1 MDDDAALPF
10 LLHWIRSLK
19 ASNKAGKPQRPTMK
33 RPHTRRNTAARA
45 AQAAGIATTALAGV
59 LLMVITAPQA
69 TADTSAAD
77 SSSSSLQPAIDNLI
91 DAMQQAVAQDS
102 ALPFATPDSDAMLL
116 PDLQNTNYELLM
128 SGLSRVTELFN
139 GVFFQSPEVVA
150 GDAADSRQY
159 FDFFTPDI
167 YYDVTAGLAPGAT
180 YELTGTLGGGTEE
193 LSISS
198 EAITAGTAQTEATLE
213 LGDNLVVNPNG
224 TFTVY
229 IGPTEPSGAVNYIDD
244 TDTTTDGDA
253 SLLIRDMLGDWAAGT
268 GSVSIHCVA
277 DCPAFFSTPSSG
289 IFPSADSSAAGIDA
303 SAALSSSNTDSIDSL
318 LNTLF
323 NAFAAITPTFN
334 QESMTTGEAAGIE
347 LPANIVSPLAPETNF
362 GAGLASADISAG
374 NFDLQPDQALIVEV
388 PDVPSAYSGIELM
401 NDFGAALPST
411 LAQTTLNNTTAFQD
425 PDGYTYYV
433 VSATNPGVANWLD
446 SSGVTSGEIYA
457 RFEGIA
463 ADANPTGL
471 DVTTEVVPVADA
483 SQYLPADTPT
493 VSPAEYAADMSER
506 VLSYDYALDT
516 SRESAQP
523 DWVIQEV
530 LLNELQAVMGTD
542 NFDAVFGSEPST
554 PLWLRLTP
562 ALSPNWDTVGHD
574 FLTNP
579 VGSLE
584 AVINNLSLAA
594 SDITSPIELAVAQT
608 VLDVLDPQQLGSTL
622 EDALFDPNTSITAG
636 LLNAADDLATAVLTA
651 NNDFPSQLSQLATVE
666 WENMSELVSATP
678 STALADFI
686 ALLNP
691 ADFFAA

>member
-1 MDDDAALPF
+1 MDDATVPASARR
-10 LLHWIRSLK
+10 WMRS
-19 ASNKAGKPQRPTMK
+19 R
-33 RPHTRRNTAARA
+33 AAR
-45 AQAAGIATTALAGV
+45 AAGIATTALAGA
-59 LLMVITAPQA
+59 LSMMITAPQA
-69 TADTSAAD
+69 AADVSAAD
-77 SSSSSLQPAIDNLI
+77 SSLQPAINNLLN
-91 DAMQQAVAQDS
+91 AMQLAVTQDE

-150 GDAADSRQY
+150 GDAADSRQF

-193 LSISS
+193 FSISS
-198 EAITAGTAQTEATLE
+198 EAITGGTAQTEATLE

-229 IGPTEPSGAVNYIDD
+229 IGPSEPSGAVNFIDD
-244 TDTTTDGDA
+244 TDATTDGDA
-253 SLLIRDMLGDWAAGT
+253 SLLIRDMLGDWAGGT
-268 GSVSIHCVA
+268 GNVSIQCVS
-277 DCPAFFSTPSSG
+277 DCPAFFSIPTSG

-303 SAALSSSNTDSIDSL
+303 TTALSGTSSDSLDSL

-323 NAFAAITPTFN
+323 NAFATITPTFN

-347 LPANIVSPLAPETNF
+347 LPTNTMSSLEPETNF

-388 PDVPSAYSGIELM
+388 PNVSSAYSGIELM

-411 LAQTTLNNTTAFQD
+411 LAQTTLNNTTTFQD

-446 SSGVTSGEIYA
+446 SSGVTTGEIYA

-463 ADANPTGL
+463 AGTDATGL
-471 DVTTEVVPVADA
+471 GVATEVVPVADV

-493 VSPAEYAADMSER
+493 VSPAEYAADMAQR

-523 DWVIQEV
+523 DWVIQEA
-530 LLNELQAVMGTD
+530 LLNELQTVMGAD

-554 PLWLRLTP
+554 SLLLRLTP

-579 VGSLE
+579 VGSIE
-584 AVINNLSLAA
+584 AVINNLQLAA
-594 SDITSPIELAVAQT
+594 SDVTAPIELAVVQT
-608 VLDVLDPQQLGSTL
+608 VLDVLDPEQLGTTL

-636 LLNAADDLATAVLTA
+636 LLNAADDLATAVLNA
-651 NNDFPSQLSQLATVE
+651 NNDFPSQLGSLATAE
-666 WENMSELVSATP
+666 WGNMPELVQATG
-678 STALADFI
+678 TTLLADLS

-691 ADFFAA
+691 ADFVAG

>member
-1 MDDDAALPF
+1 MDDEA
-10 LLHWIRSLK
+10 R
-19 ASNKAGKPQRPTMK
+19 KPQRPTME
-33 RPHTRRNTAARA
+33 RPHTRRNTSVRA
-45 AQAAGIATTALAGV
+45 AQVAGIATTALAGA
-59 LLMVITAPQA
+59 LLMMITAPRA

-77 SSSSSLQPAIDNLI
+77 LLTSSSSSLQPAIDNLL
-91 DAMQQAVAQDS
+91 DAMQQAVALDS

-128 SGLSRVTELFN
+128 SGLSRVTELFT

-180 YELTGTLGGGTEE
+180 YELTGTLGGGTED

-213 LGDNLVVNPNG
+213 LGSNLVVNPNG

-244 TDTTTDGDA
+244 TDATTDGDA
-253 SLLIRDMLGDWAAGT
+253 SLLIRDMLGNWAAGT

-277 DCPAFFSTPSSG
+277 DCPAFFSIPSSG
-289 IFPSADSSAAGIDA
+289 IFPGAESSATGIDSLA
-303 SAALSSSNTDSIDSL
+303 GGSSTSTDSINSL

-323 NAFAAITPTFN
+323 NAFAAIVPTFN

-347 LPANIVSPLAPETNF
+347 LPTNTMSPLAPETNF

-411 LAQTTLNNTTAFQD
+411 LAQTTLNNTTTFQD

-433 VSATNPGVANWLD
+433 ISATNPGVANWLD

-457 RFEGIA
+457 RFEGIPTGT
-463 ADANPTGL
+463 DATGL
-471 DVTTEVVPVADA
+471 DVTTEVVPVADV

-523 DWVIQEV
+523 DWVIQEA
-530 LLNELQAVMGTD
+530 LLNELQAAMGTD

-574 FLTNP
+574 LLTNP

-608 VLDVLDPQQLGSTL
+608 VLDVLDPQQLASTL

-651 NNDFPSQLSQLATVE
+651 NDDFPSQLSQLATLE

-678 STALADFI
+678 STGLADCI

>member
-1 MDDDAALPF
+1 MT
-10 LLHWIRSLK
+10 K
-19 ASNKAGKPQRPTMK
+19 ARV
-33 RPHTRRNTAARA
+33 
-45 AQAAGIATTALAGV
+45 AQAAGMAMTALAGAV
-59 LLMVITAPQA
+59 LMAIAAPQA
-69 TADTSAAD
+69 TADPSAAD
-77 SSSSSLQPAIDNLI
+77 LLGSSSSSLQPAIDNLL
-91 DAMQQAVAQDS
+91 DAMQQAVTLDS
-102 ALPFATPDSDAMLL
+102 ALPFATPDSDATLL
-116 PDLQNTNYELLM
+116 TDLQNTNYELLM
-128 SGLSRVTELFN
+128 SGLSRVTELFS

-180 YELTGTLGGGTEE
+180 YELTGTLGGGTED

-198 EAITAGTAQTEATLE
+198 EAITAGTAQTKATLE
-213 LGDNLVVNPNG
+213 LGSNLVVNPNG
-224 TFTVY
+224 AFTVY

-244 TDTTTDGDA
+244 ADATTDGDA
-253 SLLIRDMLGDWAAGT
+253 SLLIRDMLGDWAAGP
-268 GSVSIHCVA
+268 GSVSIQCVS
-277 DCPAFFSTPSSG
+277 DCPAFFSIPSSG
-289 IFPSADSSAAGIDA
+289 ILPSADSSTSGIDSLA
-303 SAALSSSNTDSIDSL
+303 EQSSTNTESIDSL
-318 LNTLF
+318 LTTLF
-323 NAFAAITPTFN
+323 NAFATITPTFN
-334 QESMTTGEAAGIE
+334 QESMATGEAAGIE
-347 LPANIVSPLAPETNF
+347 LPVNTMSPLAPETNF

-374 NFDLQPDQALIVEV
+374 NFDLQPGQALIVAV
-388 PDVPSAYSGIELM
+388 PDVSSAYSGIELM
-401 NDFGAALPST
+401 NDFGATLPST
-411 LAQTTLNNTTAFQD
+411 LAQTTLNNTTTFQD

-463 ADANPTGL
+463 DGTNATGL
-471 DVTTEVVPVADA
+471 DVTTELVPVADA

-523 DWVIQEV
+523 DWVIQEL

-554 PLWLRLTP
+554 PLWLRLSP
-562 ALSPNWDTVGHD
+562 ALSPDWHTVAHD

-584 AVINNLSLAA
+584 ALINNLPLAA
-594 SDITSPIELAVAQT
+594 SDVDSPIELAVAQT
-608 VLDVLDPQQLGSTL
+608 VLDVLNPQQLGSTL
-622 EDALFDPNTSITAG
+622 DDALVDPNTSITAG

-651 NNDFPSQLSQLATVE
+651 NDDFPSQLSQLATLE
-666 WENMSELVSATP
+666 WANMSELVSATP
-678 STALADFI
+678 STALADLST
-686 ALLNP
+686 LLNP
-691 ADFFAA
+691 ADLFAA